1 MTNQLDFSAICDEP
15 LVDSFQLE
23 IQIPVHHVHVH
34 NVTCYRI
41 KGGASGKGS
50 LYFNDKD

>member
-1 MTNQLDFSAICDEP
+1 MPNQLDSSDICEET

-23 IQIPVHHVHVH
+23 ILIPVHHVHVH

-41 KGGASGKGS
+41 KGGASGK
-50 LYFNDKD
+50 